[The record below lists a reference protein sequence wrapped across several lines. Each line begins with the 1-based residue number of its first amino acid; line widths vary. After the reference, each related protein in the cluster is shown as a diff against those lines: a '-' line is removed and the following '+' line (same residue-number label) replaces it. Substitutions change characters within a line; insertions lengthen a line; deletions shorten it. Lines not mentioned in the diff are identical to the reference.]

1 MRRAPISAADAR
13 AHDALAG
20 RVAIVT
26 GAGRGLGLAITH
38 ALTALGVHVAALD
51 IAPEGAAGVADLTL
65 TCDVA
70 DVDQIDAAVTT
81 ATDELG
87 APTLLVSNAGV
98 NAGADPAGMAVAEYD
113 RFMAVDLRA
122 SWALARAAVPAM
134 RQEGRGSI
142 VNVSSNHALVT
153 HTGMYPYAAAKA
165 GLLGLTR
172 SLALELAPSVRVN
185 AVCPGWT
192 RTPLVDQWLAEQ
204 PDAEAAERHI
214 ADRIPLGRISD
225 AEEIADVVVFLLGP
239 GARAITG
246 ATIVADG
253 GVSIAANYA

>member
-1 MRRAPISAADAR
+1 MSAP
-13 AHDALAG
+13 DALAG

-26 GAGRGLGLAITH
+26 GAGRGVGLAIARTLAAH
-38 ALTALGVHVAALD
+38 DVRVAALD
-51 IAPEGAAGVADLTL
+51 TAPDGAAGVAELTL

-70 DVDQIDAAVTT
+70 DVGQVDAAVAT
-81 ATDELG
+81 AADELG
-87 APTLLVSNAGV
+87 APTLLVNNAGV
-98 NAGADPAGMAVAEYD
+98 NIGADPAQMTVADYD

-122 SWALARAAVPAM
+122 SWALARAVVPAM
-134 RQEGRGSI
+134 RRESRGSI

-153 HTGMYPYAAAKA
+153 HAGMYPYAAAKA

-172 SLALELAPSVRVN
+172 SLALELAPAIRVN

-192 RTPLVDQWLAEQ
+192 RTPLVDRWLADQ
-204 PDAEAAERHI
+204 PDAAAAERHI
-214 ADRIPLGRISD
+214 TGRIPLRRIVD
-225 AEEIADVVVFLLGP
+225 AEEVADVVVFLLGR

-246 ATIVADG
+246 ATVVADA